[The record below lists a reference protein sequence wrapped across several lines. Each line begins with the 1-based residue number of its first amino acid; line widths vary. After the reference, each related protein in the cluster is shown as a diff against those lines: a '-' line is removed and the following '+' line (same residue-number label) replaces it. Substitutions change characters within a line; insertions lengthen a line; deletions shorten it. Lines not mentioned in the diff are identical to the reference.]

1 MIKLAKIHHSIL
13 RFGLVI
19 PLSSQRSTHPYLWI
33 AVASESTFLFGG
45 DSSFYARHVILLF
58 LIFPSCLLPPPSLS
72 LAATGRPLPLPS
84 SLSSHYPPGR
94 SVGLL
99 AIPQKEAAAF
109 IQDRKSNPKAASQ
122 SHTHSPIH
130 PRTRGET
137 ALSLPPSL
145 GCHLNRGGREE
156 KEEEDNNRMQCAFG
170 KMER

>member
-1 MIKLAKIHHSIL
+1 MIKLAKIHYSIL
-13 RFGLVI
+13 RLRLVI
-19 PLSSQRSTHPYLWI
+19 PLSSQRSTYPYLWI

-58 LIFPSCLLPPPSLS
+58 LIFPSCLLPPAHSLS
-72 LAATGRPLPLPS
+72 RRLAGHSLPLPS

-130 PRTRGET
+130 PRARDC
-137 ALSLPPSL
+137 SLPPSL

-156 KEEEDNNRMQCAFG
+156 KEEEEDNNRMQCAFG
-170 KMER
+170 KIER